1 MIAFILL
8 DPISALPLT
17 NPQIDTAGHVDGGK
31 KKKKKKIF
39 IIFLL
44 IFI

>member
-31 KKKKKKIF
+31 KKKKKKKF
-39 IIFLL
+39 I
-44 IFI
+44 